1 MDENTAET
9 LALAAGLH
17 KAWANHR
24 DDVLAA
30 LATQEAQRGRLPRT
44 RNPAD
49 EPAPA
54 WSLPPASNLA
64 KPETKVSEPGA

>member
-54 WSLPPASNLA
+54 WSLPPAPNKA
-64 KPETKVSEPGA
+64 PEPKA